1 MWLIISGNYSWLNW
15 LTVVLGFTAF
25 SDSVLGILPI
35 HVPPLSPRPLSMDVL
50 LYALAAVTVVL
61 SIKPVLNLFS
71 RNQIMNYSYNPF
83 HLINTYGAFGS
94 VTKKRYEIVIE
105 GTDDAFISDQTRWR
119 EYEFKGKPG
128 NPLRRPPQVAPY
140 HLRLDW
146 LVWFLPF
153 SVAVTNRGIRIPGYE
168 VWFAT
173 LMRKLLENDAATI
186 KLFKHNPFADRP
198 PQFVRALFYFYRYT
212 DPPERKQTGAW
223 WTRRVVDTYLPPVS
237 LAQLQQI

>member
-1 MWLIISGNYSWLNW
+1 M
-15 LTVVLGFTAF
+15 F
-25 SDSVLGILPI
+25 
-35 HVPPLSPRPLSMDVL
+35 MDVL
-50 LYALAAVTVVL
+50 LYALAAATVLL

-83 HLINTYGAFGS
+83 HLVNTYGAFGS

-105 GTDDAFISDQTRWR
+105 GTDDPFISDQTRWR

-168 VWFAT
+168 VWFVK
-173 LMRKLLENDAATI
+173 LMSRLLENDPATL
-186 KLFKHNPFADRP
+186 KLFKHNPFGASP
-198 PQFVRALFYFYRYT
+198 PKFVRALFYFYQYT
-212 DPPERKQTGAW
+212 NPHERKQTGAW
-223 WTRRVVDTYLPPVS
+223 WTRRLVDTYLRPVS
-237 LAQLQQI
+237 LAELQQI